1 LRSAFTD
8 VQLISEARHADGV
21 VNVELGIRTLLI
33 GALVVGALAVAAMHT
48 LKRWHAAWQRR
59 SRWSRANQAETRAAL
74 WLRQLGY
81 EVLGA
86 QVEGTYVL
94 AVDGIE
100 TAVLLRADYL
110 VARHGLTYVAEVKSG
125 NAAPKLSTAATRR
138 QLLEYL
144 LAFGVDGVLLVDG
157 ETRRVHEIVFSIAQR
172 GTQPRPCQSAAPYAL
187 CASVLV
193 IALILYRY
201 AH

>member
-1 LRSAFTD
+1 
-8 VQLISEARHADGV
+8 
-21 VNVELGIRTLLI
+21 
-33 GALVVGALAVAAMHT
+33 
-48 LKRWHAAWQRR
+48 
-59 SRWSRANQAETRAAL
+59 
-74 WLRQLGY
+74 LGY

-86 QVEGTYVL
+86 QVEGTYAV

-110 VARHGLTYVAEVKSG
+110 VARDGLTYVAEVKSG

-157 ETRRVHEIVFSIAQR
+157 ETRRVHEVVFSIAQS
-172 GTQPRPCQSAAPYAL
+172 GTQLRHYKTATAYAL
-187 CASVLV
+187 CAIVLV
-193 IALILYRY
+193 IALMLYRY
-201 AH
+201 GQ